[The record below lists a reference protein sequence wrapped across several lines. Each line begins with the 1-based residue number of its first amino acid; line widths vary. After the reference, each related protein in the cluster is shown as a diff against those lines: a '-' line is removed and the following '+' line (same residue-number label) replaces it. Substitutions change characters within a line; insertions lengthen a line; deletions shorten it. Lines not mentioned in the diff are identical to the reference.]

1 MTQITYSDTEALKER
16 LTDLELLK
24 DELARQ
30 LENVL
35 EMTPKISQ
43 RGKNRILM
51 ALANYPKQPERKL
64 TDTTE
69 IAAFTLSIQIKEAQ
83 LVMLMIATELKN
95 IEAREANQTTG
106 DTNGI

>member
-1 MTQITYSDTEALKER
+1 MTQITYSDVDTLKER
-16 LTDLELLK
+16 LKDLENLK

-30 LENVL
+30 LETVL

-43 RGKNRILM
+43 RGKNRLLM
-51 ALANYPKQPERKL
+51 ALANYPKVPEKRL

-69 IAAFTLSIQIKEAQ
+69 IAAFTLSIQIKETQ

-95 IEAREANQTTG
+95 IEAKEKADVETKE
-106 DTNGI
+106 

>member
-1 MTQITYSDTEALKER
+1 MSQITYSDVDALRQRFK
-16 LTDLELLK
+16 DLEILK

-30 LENVL
+30 LEAVL

-51 ALANYPKQPERKL
+51 ALANYPKVPERKL

-83 LVMLMIATELKN
+83 LVMLTIATELKN
-95 IEAREANQTTG
+95 IEAANQPTG